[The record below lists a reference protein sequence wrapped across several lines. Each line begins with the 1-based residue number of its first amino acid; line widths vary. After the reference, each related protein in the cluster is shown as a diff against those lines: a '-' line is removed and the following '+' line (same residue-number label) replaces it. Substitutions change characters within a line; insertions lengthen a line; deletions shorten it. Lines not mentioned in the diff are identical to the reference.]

1 MFVNRKTMIFDHLG
15 GSQLTR
21 WSEDVSPSGVDD
33 KALAKNG
40 FQCFLSIKE
49 CFLLRFFVITCR
61 PVKRRLLVEK
71 PQHLIV

>member
-40 FQCFLSIKE
+40 FQCFPSIKE
-49 CFLLRFFVITCR
+49 CFLLRF
-61 PVKRRLLVEK
+61 LS
-71 PQHLIV
+71 